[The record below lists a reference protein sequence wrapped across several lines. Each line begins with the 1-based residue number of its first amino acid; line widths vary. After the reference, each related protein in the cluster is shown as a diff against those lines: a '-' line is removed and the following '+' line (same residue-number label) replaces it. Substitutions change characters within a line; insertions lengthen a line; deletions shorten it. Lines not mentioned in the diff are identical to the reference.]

1 LIHFYKSQISDI
13 VTSFRKKIMWVNFE
27 ATPAFG
33 CARSRAPYQ
42 VTESHPYCSSAN
54 QQSGVK
60 YFPKTYINSMC
71 EGDYFYLGYKQI
83 IESPKLEPRSL
94 SSLPFNVKMRWNK

>member
-1 LIHFYKSQISDI
+1 
-13 VTSFRKKIMWVNFE
+13 MWVSFE

-42 VTESHPYCSSAN
+42 VTESHPYCSTAH

-60 YFPKTYINSMC
+60 FFPDYRTYINSMC
-71 EGDYFYLGYKQI
+71 EGDYFYLGYKQ
-83 IESPKLEPRSL
+83 
-94 SSLPFNVKMRWNK
+94 V